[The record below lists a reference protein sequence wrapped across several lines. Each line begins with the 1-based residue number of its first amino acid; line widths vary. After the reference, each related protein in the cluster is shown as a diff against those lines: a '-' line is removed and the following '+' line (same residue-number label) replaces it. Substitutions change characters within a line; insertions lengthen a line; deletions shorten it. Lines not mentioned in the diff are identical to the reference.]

1 MWAEAAC
8 GCLGPALSLNPPPPS
23 VHPSL
28 PPQLHSEGL
37 ANMNML
43 TYMIRVGPRAFR
55 GKTASVLSSPL
66 SLNSVMTAGWLKYT
80 EGLNHLRPYKSY
92 ERDPPPL
99 LLWGQEVLVK
109 KRGKQLDTIWMS
121 SPATFF
127 APCSW
132 ISSARIIKVMHQDFS
147 PLTNKSPIKLGAI
160 KPLSALPTWSQYV
173 GWWPLGPRARR
184 LDVHS
189 SFPAST
195 SDPYIAVG

>member
-1 MWAEAAC
+1 MIGLSVDVSR
-8 GCLGPALSLNPPPPS
+8 GCLWLSWTSTLPQPPPPAPPS

-92 ERDPPPL
+92 ERDPPPPFTL
-99 LLWGQEVLVK
+99 RTGGFSKKERKAAGYYMNVK
-109 KRGKQLDTIWMS
+109 S
-121 SPATFF
+121 SHVFCTVF
-127 APCSW
+127 
-132 ISSARIIKVMHQDFS
+132 M
-147 PLTNKSPIKLGAI
+147 N
-160 KPLSALPTWSQYV
+160 
-173 GWWPLGPRARR
+173 
-184 LDVHS
+184 
-189 SFPAST
+189 
-195 SDPYIAVG
+195 